1 MFIRKIQGTL
11 HHQRGQG
18 AMRIFTR
25 EPSQS
30 LLIGDCISITVV
42 EIRGAQV
49 RIGFKAPSDTRIQR
63 QEVIGRANRAPAK
76 GETSQ

>member
-1 MFIRKIQGTL
+1 
-11 HHQRGQG
+11 
-18 AMRIFTR
+18 MRIFTR

-30 LLIGDCISITVV
+30 LLIGDCISVTVV

-63 QEVIGRANRAPAK
+63 QEVIGKTGRAPLQGK
-76 GETSQ
+76 TDP